1 MGCYAQLKPKEIA
14 QIEGVDL
21 ILGNNEKFKLK
32 KYLEKLEKRKTAKI
46 IRKKSNELDSFKSS
60 FSFGNRTR
68 SFLKVQDGCNYKCT
82 FCTIPLARGK
92 SRSNNIENV
101 IRQIIKLK
109 EDGIKEKSDKKRS
122 EVRTL
127 AFEETKLLNFYN
139 VAGIRFN
146 NIATNDAMVKSKL
159 NEMSAQGWELVFV
172 SSGVESA
179 DKERDAIFITR
190 YHFRKEK

>member
-1 MGCYAQLKPKEIA
+1 MKNIKNKAISIFAIIGALAMITAFTSQSEQMKIYEF
-14 QIEGVDL
+14 ETVTVVESL
-21 ILGNNEKFKLK
+21 IQNGLGRSRMISGTETVNYREA
-32 KYLEKLEKRKTAKI
+32 TT
-46 IRKKSNELDSFKSS
+46 IR
-60 FSFGNRTR
+60 
-68 SFLKVQDGCNYKCT
+68 
-82 FCTIPLARGK
+82 
-92 SRSNNIENV
+92 
-101 IRQIIKLK
+101 K
-109 EDGIKEKSDKKRS
+109 EDGKKEKSDKKRS
-122 EVRTL
+122 EIRTL

-190 YHFRKEK
+190 YHFKKEK

>member
-1 MGCYAQLKPKEIA
+1 MKNIKNNLTSIFAAIGALAIITAFTSQTEPVKVYEFETVTIVESLIQNGLGRSRMISKTE
-14 QIEGVDL
+14 EVDYR
-21 ILGNNEKFKLK
+21 EA
-32 KYLEKLEKRKTAKI
+32 TT
-46 IRKKSNELDSFKSS
+46 IR
-60 FSFGNRTR
+60 
-68 SFLKVQDGCNYKCT
+68 
-82 FCTIPLARGK
+82 
-92 SRSNNIENV
+92 
-101 IRQIIKLK
+101 K
-109 EDGIKEKSDKKRS
+109 EDGKKEKSDKKRS
-122 EVRTL
+122 EIRTY

-179 DKERDAIFITR
+179 DKERAAIFITR

>member
-1 MGCYAQLKPKEIA
+1 MKNIKNNLTSIFAAIGALAIITAFTSQTEPVKVYEFETVTVVESLIQNGLGRSRMISKTE
-14 QIEGVDL
+14 EVDYR
-21 ILGNNEKFKLK
+21 EA
-32 KYLEKLEKRKTAKI
+32 TT
-46 IRKKSNELDSFKSS
+46 IR
-60 FSFGNRTR
+60 
-68 SFLKVQDGCNYKCT
+68 
-82 FCTIPLARGK
+82 
-92 SRSNNIENV
+92 
-101 IRQIIKLK
+101 K
-109 EDGIKEKSDKKRS
+109 EDGKKEKSDKKRS
-122 EVRTL
+122 EIRTY

>member
-1 MGCYAQLKPKEIA
+1 MKNIKNRATSVFVIIGALAIITAFTNQSHPGKIYEF
-14 QIEGVDL
+14 ETVTVVESL
-21 ILGNNEKFKLK
+21 IQNGLGRSRMISGTEKVN
-32 KYLEKLEKRKTAKI
+32 YREATT
-46 IRKKSNELDSFKSS
+46 IR
-60 FSFGNRTR
+60 
-68 SFLKVQDGCNYKCT
+68 
-82 FCTIPLARGK
+82 
-92 SRSNNIENV
+92 
-101 IRQIIKLK
+101 K
-109 EDGIKEKSDKKRS
+109 EDGKKEKSDKKRS
-122 EVRTL
+122 EIRTL

>member
-1 MGCYAQLKPKEIA
+1 MKNIKNNLTSIFAAIGALAIITAFTSQTEPVKVYEF
-14 QIEGVDL
+14 ETVTVVESL
-21 ILGNNEKFKLK
+21 IQNGLG
-32 KYLEKLEKRKTAKI
+32 RSRMISKT
-46 IRKKSNELDSFKSS
+46 
-60 FSFGNRTR
+60 
-68 SFLKVQDGCNYKCT
+68 
-82 FCTIPLARGK
+82 
-92 SRSNNIENV
+92 ENV
-101 IRQIIKLK
+101 DYREATTIRK
-109 EDGIKEKSDKKRS
+109 EDGKKEKSDKKRA
-122 EVRTL
+122 EIRTY

-190 YHFRKEK
+190 YHFKKEK

>member
-1 MGCYAQLKPKEIA
+1 MKNIKNNLTSIFAAIGALAIITAFTSQTEPVKVYEFETVTIVESLIQNGLGRSRMISKTE
-14 QIEGVDL
+14 EVDYR
-21 ILGNNEKFKLK
+21 EA
-32 KYLEKLEKRKTAKI
+32 TT
-46 IRKKSNELDSFKSS
+46 IR
-60 FSFGNRTR
+60 
-68 SFLKVQDGCNYKCT
+68 
-82 FCTIPLARGK
+82 
-92 SRSNNIENV
+92 
-101 IRQIIKLK
+101 K
-109 EDGIKEKSDKKRS
+109 EDGKKEKSDKKRS
-122 EVRTL
+122 EIRTY